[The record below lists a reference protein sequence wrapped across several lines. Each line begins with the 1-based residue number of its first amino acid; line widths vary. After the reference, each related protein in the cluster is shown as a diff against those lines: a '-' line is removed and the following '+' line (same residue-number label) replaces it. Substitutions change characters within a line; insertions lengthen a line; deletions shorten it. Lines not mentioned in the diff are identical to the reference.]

1 MNTHPDFLVYLKKKG
16 WGSFMKAL
24 LEYVSTV
31 TDSRQE
37 KKVLHKMMDIIM
49 LVFFSTIANADDW
62 VEIEVF
68 GKEHEDFLRNY
79 LELPH
84 GIPSHD
90 TIQRVFAMVSPEFL
104 ENFQKKWNEMLN
116 SEEGEKI
123 KRLLAIDGKTQ
134 RGNGNK
140 NQKGNHIVSA
150 VDERGF
156 CLGQKRVEEKTNE
169 ITAIPELLDSLNI
182 KGTIITIDAM
192 GTQTAI
198 VKKIRKKR
206 ADYVL
211 ALKGNQGSLME
222 DVREYFGD
230 KELLK
235 KCAYKKKVEKARG
248 KIEKREYWQTEDIS
262 WLSQK
267 KEWTG
272 LKSIIQT
279 RNTITGADGKETM
292 EERYFI
298 SSLPTDIEETER
310 AVRGHWMIES
320 YHWHLDVTFR
330 EDGNHTLEKQAAYN
344 LNIIRKLAM
353 NILKISEI
361 GGRRLSMKKKR
372 YAIGTNPEKYLDELM
387 SL

>member
-1 MNTHPDFLVYLKKKG
+1 
-16 WGSFMKAL
+16 
-24 LEYVSTV
+24 
-31 TDSRQE
+31 
-37 KKVLHKMMDIIM
+37 M

-90 TIQRVFAMVSPEFL
+90 TIQRVFAIVPFEFL
-104 ENFQKKWNEMLN
+104 ENFQKRWNEMLN
-116 SEEGEKI
+116 SKEGKKI
-123 KRLLAIDGKTQ
+123 KRLLAIDGKIQ

-156 CLGQKRVEEKTNE
+156 CLGQKRMEDKTNE

-182 KGTIITIDAM
+182 KGTIITTDVM

-211 ALKGNQGSLME
+211 GLKGNQGSLME
-222 DVREYFGD
+222 EVREYFSD

-235 KCAYKKKVEKARG
+235 NCAYKKKVEKARG

-262 WLSQK
+262 WLSRR
-267 KEWTG
+267 KERTG

-279 RNTITGADGKETM
+279 RNTITEADGKESVD
-292 EERYFI
+292 ERYFI
-298 SSLPTDIEETER
+298 SSLPTDIEEAER
-310 AVRGHWMIES
+310 AEG
-320 YHWHLDVTFR
+320 
-330 EDGNHTLEKQAAYN
+330 G
-344 LNIIRKLAM
+344 
-353 NILKISEI
+353 I
-361 GGRRLSMKKKR
+361 G
-372 YAIGTNPEKYLDELM
+372 
-387 SL
+387 